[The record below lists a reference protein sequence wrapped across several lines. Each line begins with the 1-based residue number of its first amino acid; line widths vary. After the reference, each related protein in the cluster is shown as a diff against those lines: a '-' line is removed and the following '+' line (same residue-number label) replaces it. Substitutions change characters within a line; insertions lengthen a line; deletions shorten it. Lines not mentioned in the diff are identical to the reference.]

1 MCMDNVCR
9 PGCETDRST
18 EVINLQRKTISV
30 NGRRL
35 DLVVDPEAAL
45 VEVIRRQ
52 LGLTGTKIGCKAGQ
66 CGLCTVLLDGRV
78 VRSCAVKM
86 KRVADGAEV
95 TTIEGIGTPGN
106 MHPLQLAWNKY
117 GAAQCGICTPGF
129 IVSAK
134 GLLDVNPN
142 PTRTEVRAWFQK
154 HRNACRCTGYKP
166 IVDAV
171 MEAARV
177 LRGEIRKEDLEY
189 RLPAD
194 GRVFGGCMPRPSSTA
209 KVTGTYD
216 FGADLGLKMPP
227 GTLQLALVQAKV
239 SHANILSI
247 DTSEAERMPGVV
259 RVITYQDVKGS
270 NRINGLAA
278 YPWNKGD
285 GFDRPILCDQKIFQF
300 GDALA
305 IVCADTIEQARA
317 AADRVQVEI
326 EELPAYL
333 SALEA
338 VAEDAIEIHPGTPN
352 VYFEQP
358 TIKGEDTGPLMEKA
372 EVVLEREYYLQ
383 RQPHLVLEPDVGLA
397 YYDDQ
402 GNLTIQTKSIAIY
415 IHRDMICEGIGVE
428 RDRIRLIQNN
438 AGGTFGYKFSPTN
451 EALLGVACSV
461 TGRPVFL
468 EYDMYQQ
475 ITYTGKRSPAY
486 MKLKIAAGKTG
497 ALQALEY
504 DFLQDHG
511 AYSEF
516 GDLLAVKGNV
526 FVGAGYRLPNIKGR
540 TRSTFT
546 NHAFGS
552 AMRAFGAPQCFMAG
566 ESMIDELAEALGI
579 DPFEFRYQNV
589 YRPGDTTPTGC
600 EPDVYPFPE
609 LFDLLRP
616 EYLAAKER
624 VSLGD
629 PERKRGVGVSIG
641 IYGVGND
648 STDYAEA
655 MVELNEDGT
664 VTVYHT
670 WEDHGQGADMGSLAA
685 AHESLRP
692 LGIKP
697 EQIRMVIND
706 TLKCPD
712 GGPAGGSR
720 SQVMVGN
727 AIADGCEKL
736 LQAMRKEN
744 GALRTYGE
752 MIAGG
757 LQVKYMGTYSTTSLC
772 TTIDEKTG
780 QMNPFI
786 AYMYAVY
793 VSEVEVEIATGKTRV
808 LKMTIATDCGKIAN
822 RLVVDG
828 QMYGALAQGIGLA
841 LSEDFDD
848 LRKHKTLIGCGL
860 PYIEDV
866 PDDLNVIYLE
876 TPRAH
881 SRHGASG
888 CGEAPLAGPHV
899 SIINAIYNACGVRI
913 RHLPALPEKVL
924 AGLKKL

>member
-1 MCMDNVCR
+1 MGSDCR
-9 PGCETDRST
+9 SECNAEPGIKTIR
-18 EVINLQRKTISV
+18 LQRKTISV
-30 NGRRL
+30 NGRRQ
-35 DLVVDPEAAL
+35 DIMVDPETSLAD
-45 VEVIRRQ
+45 VIRRQ
-52 LGLTGTKIGCKAGQ
+52 LGLTGTKIGCRAGQ
-66 CGLCTVLLDGRV
+66 CGLCSVLLDGKV
-78 VRSCAVKM
+78 VRSCIVKM
-86 KRVADGAEV
+86 KRVAEGSEV
-95 TTIEGIGTPGN
+95 TTIEGIGTPEN
-106 MHPLQLAWNKY
+106 MHPLQLAWNKH
-117 GAAQCGICTPGF
+117 GASQCGICTPGF

-142 PTRTEVRAWFQK
+142 PSRAEVRDWFQK
-154 HRNACRCTGYKP
+154 HRNACRCTGYKQ

-171 MEAARV
+171 MEAAKV
-177 LRGEIRKEDLEY
+177 LRGELKKEDLEY
-189 RLPAD
+189 KPPAD
-194 GRVFGGCMPRPSSTA
+194 GKVFGGYMPRPSSTP

-227 GTLQLALVQAKV
+227 GTLQLALVQAQV

-247 DTSEAERMPGVV
+247 DTSEAERMPGVM
-259 RVITYQDVKGS
+259 RVITHKDVKGA
-270 NRINGLAA
+270 NRINGLVT
-278 YPWNKGD
+278 YPWNRGD

-300 GDALA
+300 GDAVA
-305 IVCADTIEQARA
+305 IVCADTIEQAKA
-317 AADRVQVEI
+317 AAARVKVEL
-326 EELPAYL
+326 EELPSYMNAI
-333 SALEA
+333 EA
-338 VAEDAIEIHPGTPN
+338 AAEDAIEIHPGTPN

-358 TIKGEDTGPLMEKA
+358 TIKGEDTGPLMDKA
-372 EVVLEREYYLQ
+372 DVVLEREYYLQ
-383 RQPHLVLEPDVGLA
+383 RQPHLVLEPDVGMA
-397 YYDDQ
+397 YYDEDD
-402 GNLTIQTKSIAIY
+402 NLTIQSKSIAIY
-415 IHRDMICEGIGVE
+415 CHRDMICEGVGVE
-428 RDRIRLIQNN
+428 KDKMRLIQNN
-438 AGGTFGYKFSPTN
+438 TGGTFGYKFSPTN

-486 MKLKIAAGKTG
+486 VKLKLGASKTG

-516 GDLLAVKGNV
+516 GDILAVKANV
-526 FVGAGYRLPNIKGR
+526 FIGSGYRMPNIRGR
-540 TRSTFT
+540 VRSTFT

-552 AMRAFGAPQCFMAG
+552 AFRAFGSPQSFIAW
-566 ESMIDELAEALGI
+566 ESMMDEMAEALGM
-579 DPFEFRYQNV
+579 DPFEFRYQNA

-600 EPDVYPFPE
+600 EADVYPFPE
-609 LFDLLRP
+609 LFDMLRP
-616 EYLAAKER
+616 EYYTAKER
-624 VSLGD
+624 TKSFAD
-629 PERKRGVGVSIG
+629 PEKKRGVGVSIG

-744 GALRTYGE
+744 GAFRTYGE

-757 LQVKYMGTYSTTSLC
+757 IQVKYMGAYSTTSLC
-772 TTIDEKTG
+772 TMIDEKTG
-780 QMNPFI
+780 QMNPFV

-793 VSEVEVEIATGKTRV
+793 ISEVEVEIATGKTKV
-808 LKMTIATDCGKIAN
+808 LKMTIGTDCGKIAN

-841 LSEDFDD
+841 LSEDFEDIQ
-848 LRKHKTLIGCGL
+848 KHKTLIGCGF
-860 PYIEDV
+860 PYIKDI
-866 PDDLNVIYLE
+866 PDDLNVMYLE
-876 TPRAH
+876 TPRAQ
-881 SRHGASG
+881 SKQGASG

-899 SIINAIYNACGVRI
+899 SIVNAIYNACGVRI
-913 RHLPALPEKVL
+913 RHLPATPDKVL
-924 AGLKKL
+924 AGLKKIL

>member
-1 MCMDNVCR
+1 MENDCQPDCKT
-9 PGCETDRST
+9 GQGTKI
-18 EVINLQRKTISV
+18 INLQRKTISV
-30 NGRRL
+30 NGRRF
-35 DLVVDPEAAL
+35 DLVVDSEAAL
-45 VEVIRRQ
+45 ADVIRCQ
-52 LGLTGTKIGCKAGQ
+52 LGLTGTKIGCRAGQ
-66 CGLCTVLLDGRV
+66 CGLCTVLLNGRV
-78 VRSCAVKM
+78 VRSCVVKM
-86 KRVADGAEV
+86 KRVDDGAEV
-95 TTIEGIGTPGN
+95 TTIEGIGTPEN
-106 MHPLQLAWNKY
+106 MHPLQLAWSKY

-134 GLLDVNPN
+134 GLLDTNLNPS
-142 PTRTEVRAWFQK
+142 RAEVRAWFQK

-177 LRGEIRKEDLEY
+177 LRGEIGKEDLEY
-189 RLPAD
+189 KPPAD

-227 GTLQLALVQAKV
+227 GALQLALVQAQV

-259 RVITYQDVKGS
+259 RVITHKDVKGT

-317 AADRVQVEI
+317 AADRVKVDI
-326 EELPAYL
+326 EELPAYMNAIDA
-333 SALEA
+333 S
-338 VAEDAIEIHPGTPN
+338 AEDAIEIHPGTPN

-358 TIKGEDTGPLMEKA
+358 TIKGADTGPLIDKA
-372 EVVLEREYYLQ
+372 DVVLEREYYLQ

-397 YYDDQ
+397 YYDEH
-402 GNLTIQTKSIAIY
+402 GNLTIQSKSIAIY

-428 RDRIRLIQNN
+428 RDNMRLIQNN

-486 MKLKIAAGKTG
+486 MKLKLAASKAGV
-497 ALQALEY
+497 LQALEY

-516 GDLLAVKGNV
+516 GDILAVKGNM
-526 FVGAGYRLPNIKGR
+526 FVGSGYRMPSIRGR

-552 AMRAFGAPQCFMAG
+552 AFRAFGAPQCFMAG
-566 ESMIDELAEALGI
+566 ESMMDEMAEALGM

-609 LFDLLRP
+609 LFDMLRP
-616 EYLAAKER
+616 EYYAAKER
-624 VSLGD
+624 TKSFTGS
-629 PERKRGVGVSIG
+629 EKKRGVGVSIG

-648 STDYAEA
+648 STDIAEA

-692 LGIKP
+692 LDVKP

-727 AIADGCEKL
+727 AIADGCERL
-736 LQAMRKEN
+736 LQAMRKAD
-744 GALRTYGE
+744 GAFRTYSE
-752 MIAGG
+752 MIAEGIPVQYTG
-757 LQVKYMGTYSTTSLC
+757 SYSTTSFC
-772 TTIDEKTG
+772 TMIDEKTG
-780 QMNPFI
+780 QMDPYI

-793 VSEVEVEIATGKTRV
+793 VSEVEVEIATGKTKV

-841 LSEDFDD
+841 LSEDFEDIK
-848 LRKHKTLIGCGL
+848 RHKTLIGCGF
-860 PYIEDV
+860 PYIEDI
-866 PDDLNVIYLE
+866 PDDLNVMYLE
-876 TPRAH
+876 TPRVH
-881 SRHGASG
+881 SKHGASG

-899 SIINAIYNACGVRI
+899 SIINAIYDACGVRI
-913 RHLPALPEKVL
+913 RHLPAIPEKVL
-924 AGLKKL
+924 AGLQKL